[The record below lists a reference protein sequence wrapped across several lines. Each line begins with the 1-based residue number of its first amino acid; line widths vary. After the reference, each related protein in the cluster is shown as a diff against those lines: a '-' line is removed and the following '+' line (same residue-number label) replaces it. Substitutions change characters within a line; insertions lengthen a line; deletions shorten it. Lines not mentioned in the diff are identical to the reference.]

1 MPRERDPRRAEA
13 ERIWQDSNGGMALS
27 EIAEKLDVPAATI
40 RAWKNK
46 DGWEDNIFGAKP
58 AEREAKPKRDKP
70 KVGAPKRSER
80 SEKRTERSEPIR
92 NVPIREQPPPKV
104 YEDVDRGEPDERG
117 LTPKMEVFVLEY
129 MRDFNATRAAMAAG
143 YSKKTAYKIGWE
155 NLQKPQI
162 QAEIARLKS
171 DFTATL
177 GLDIQRVIAE
187 LMKIAFADVTDYVTF
202 GQREVPAMGMF
213 GPIEDEDGNPVMKT
227 VNYVDFAE
235 SDEVDGSVIREVK
248 MGKDGASIKL
258 QDKMQALKMLD
269 RYLDYMTEADITKLE
284 KAKLE
289 IKVMRGE
296 KDEMADDG
304 FLGALRSSISE
315 VWADYGSDKEA

>member
-1 MPRERDPRRAEA
+1 MYL
-13 ERIWQDSNGGMALS
+13 DSNGGLGPT
-27 EIAEKLDVPAATI
+27 EIANELNISAGTV
-40 RAWKNK
+40 RGWKNK
-46 DGWEDNIFGAKP
+46 DGWEDAMLGYAEPIPERP
-58 AEREAKPKRDKP
+58 APEKS
-70 KVGAPKRSER
+70 VPKRSER
-80 SEKRTERSEPIR
+80 SEKRTERSESIR

-104 YEDVDRGEPDERG
+104 YDDVDRGEPDSRG
-117 LTPKMEVFVLEY
+117 LTPKMQIFVLEY
-129 MRDFNATRAAMAAG
+129 MRDFNATRAAMKAG
-143 YSKKTAYKIGWE
+143 YSKRSAYSTGWD
-155 NLQKPQI
+155 LLRKPEI
-162 QAEIARLKS
+162 QDEISRLKS

-202 GQREVPAMGMF
+202 GQREVPAMGAF
-213 GPIEDEDGNPVMKT
+213 GPILDEDENPVMKI

-248 MGKDGASIKL
+248 MGKDGASIKM

-269 RYLDYMTEADITKLE
+269 RYLDYMTEAEITKIE

-296 KDEMADDG
+296 KEEMADDG

-315 VWADYGSDKEA
+315 VWADHGSDKED